1 MNFRILIYFL
11 TVVRERSI
19 TKAADMLH
27 ITQPTL
33 SRQLMQLE
41 EDLGVKL
48 FDRSQRRFT
57 LTPAGSFLAQRAS
70 DIVELVE
77 KTEHDIKDQETNLS
91 GNICFGVGE
100 IASVNLLAEI
110 ISAFQAKYPNV
121 TFELFT
127 GTTDII
133 HQKTEKGLID
143 IALLQEPIDMLNYNF
158 LTLPCQEE
166 LGILMRA
173 DADLAAK
180 AEVSAKDLENRSLLL
195 PTRLQL
201 HSLILNWLSGNI
213 SKIKLIGT
221 CNLLGNTFPLIEHT
235 GCYAITVK
243 PSIADPNKFTFR
255 PLQPPISTKVFLAWR
270 SSAITSITV
279 EKFIEFAKCFLG
291 IKEAVK

>member
-48 FDRSQRRFT
+48 FDRSQRKFT
-57 LTPAGSFLAQRAS
+57 LTPAGSFLAQRAA
-70 DIVELVE
+70 DIVDLVE

-91 GNICFGVGE
+91 GNICFGAGE
-100 IASVNLLAEI
+100 IASVNLLADI
-110 ISAFQAKYPNV
+110 IHAFQQKYPNV

-133 HQKTEKGLID
+133 HQKTEKVLID
-143 IALLQEPIDMLNYNF
+143 IALLQEPIDMLNYSF
-158 LTLPCQEE
+158 LTLPQQEE
-166 LGILMRA
+166 MGILMRT
-173 DADLAAK
+173 DAELAGK
-180 AEVSAKDLENRSLLL
+180 ESVSAADLENRPLLL

-221 CNLLGNTFPLIEHT
+221 CNLQGNIFPLVEHMN
-235 GCYAITVK
+235 CYAITVK
-243 PSIADPNKFTFR
+243 TSLPDDKLFCFK
-255 PLQPPISTKVFLAWR
+255 PLQPPINTKVFLAWR
-270 SSAITSITV
+270 SSATTSITV
-279 EKFIEFAKCFLG
+279 QKFIEFAKCFLG
-291 IKEAVK
+291 IKDIVK

>member
-1 MNFRILIYFL
+1 MNFRILVYFL
-11 TVVRERSI
+11 TVVRARSI

-48 FDRSQRRFT
+48 FDRSQRRFA

-110 ISAFQAKYPNV
+110 INAFQQKYPNV

-143 IALLQEPIDMLNYNF
+143 IALLQEPIDMLNYHF
-158 LTLPCQEE
+158 LTLPNREE
-166 LGILMRA
+166 LGILMRT
-173 DADLAAK
+173 DAELASQ
-180 AEVSAKDLENRSLLL
+180 AEISARDLENRPLLL
-195 PTRLQL
+195 PSRLQL

-221 CNLLGNTFPLIEHT
+221 CNLLGNAFPLVEHT
-235 GCYAITVK
+235 GCYAIIVK
-243 PSIADPNKFTFR
+243 TSLADSNKFYFK
-255 PLQPPISTKVFLAWR
+255 PLQPPINTRVFLAWR
-270 SSAITSITV
+270 SSATTSITV
-279 EKFIEFAKCFLG
+279 QKFIEFARCFLG
-291 IKEAVK
+291 IQEAVK

>member
-48 FDRSQRRFT
+48 FDRSQRKFT
-57 LTPAGSFLAQRAS
+57 LTPAGSFLAQRAA
-70 DIVELVE
+70 DIVDLVE

-91 GNICFGVGE
+91 GNICFGAGE

-110 ISAFQAKYPNV
+110 ISAFQEKYPNV
-121 TFELFT
+121 TFEIFT

-133 HQKTEKGLID
+133 HYKTEKGLID
-143 IALLQEPIDMLNYNF
+143 IALLQEPIDMLNYSF

-166 LGILMRA
+166 LGILMRK

-180 AEVSAKDLENRSLLL
+180 PAISAKDLEGRSLLL

-213 SKIKLIGT
+213 SKINIIGT
-221 CNLLGNTFPLIEHT
+221 CNLLGNAFPLVKHT
-235 GCYAITVK
+235 GCYAITVRT
-243 PSIADPNKFTFR
+243 PLTDSDHFCFR
-255 PLQPPISTKVFLAWR
+255 PLQPPLITKVFLAWR
-270 SSAITSITV
+270 SSAATNITV
-279 EKFIEFAKCFLG
+279 QKFIEFSRCFLG
-291 IKEAVK
+291 IKDTSK

>member
-48 FDRSQRRFT
+48 FDRSQRKFT
-57 LTPAGSFLAQRAS
+57 LTPAGSFLAQRAA
-70 DIVELVE
+70 DIVDLVE

-91 GNICFGVGE
+91 GNICFGAGE
-100 IASVNLLAEI
+100 IASVNLLADI
-110 ISAFQAKYPNV
+110 IHAFQQKYPNV

-143 IALLQEPIDMLNYNF
+143 IALLQEPIDMLNYSF
-158 LTLPCQEE
+158 LTLPQQEE
-166 LGILMRA
+166 MGILMRT
-173 DADLAAK
+173 DAELAGK
-180 AEVSAKDLENRSLLL
+180 ESVSAADLENRPLLL

-221 CNLLGNTFPLIEHT
+221 CNLQGNIFPLVEHMN
-235 GCYAITVK
+235 CYAITVK
-243 PSIADPNKFTFR
+243 TSLPDDKLFCFK
-255 PLQPPISTKVFLAWR
+255 PLQPPINTKVFLAWR
-270 SSAITSITV
+270 SSATTSITV
-279 EKFIEFAKCFLG
+279 QKFIEFSRCFLS
-291 IKEAVK
+291 IKDALK

>member
-1 MNFRILIYFL
+1 MNFRILVYFL
-11 TVVRERSI
+11 AAVRERSI

-110 ISAFQAKYPNV
+110 INVFQQKYPNV

-133 HQKTEKGLID
+133 HQKMEKGLLD

-158 LTLPCQEE
+158 LTLPQQEE
-166 LGILMRA
+166 MGILMRA
-173 DADLAAK
+173 DAELADK
-180 AEVSAKDLENRSLLL
+180 ASVTADDLENKPLLL

-221 CNLLGNTFPLIEHT
+221 CNLLGNAFPLVEHT

-243 PSIADPNKFTFR
+243 TSITDSNSFCFR
-255 PLQPPISTKVFLAWR
+255 PLQPPITTKVFLAWR
-270 SSAITSITV
+270 SSATTSITV
-279 EKFIEFAKCFLG
+279 QKFIEFTRCFLG
-291 IKEAVK
+291 IRDAVK

>member
-48 FDRSQRRFT
+48 FDRSQRKFT
-57 LTPAGSFLAQRAS
+57 LTPAGSFLAQRAA
-70 DIVELVE
+70 DIVDLVE

-91 GNICFGVGE
+91 GNICFGAGE
-100 IASVNLLAEI
+100 IASVNLLADI
-110 ISAFQAKYPNV
+110 IHAFQQKYPNV

-143 IALLQEPIDMLNYNF
+143 IALLQEPIDMLNYSF
-158 LTLPCQEE
+158 LTLPQQEE
-166 LGILMRA
+166 MGILMRT
-173 DADLAAK
+173 DAELAGK
-180 AEVSAKDLENRSLLL
+180 ESVSAADLENRPLLL

-221 CNLLGNTFPLIEHT
+221 CNLQGNIFPLVEHMN
-235 GCYAITVK
+235 CYAITVK
-243 PSIADPNKFTFR
+243 TSLPDDKLFCFK
-255 PLQPPISTKVFLAWR
+255 PLQPPITTKVFLAWR
-270 SSAITSITV
+270 SSATTSITV
-279 EKFIEFAKCFLG
+279 QKFIEFSRCFLS
-291 IKEAVK
+291 IKDALK

>member
-48 FDRSQRRFT
+48 FDRSQRKFT
-57 LTPAGSFLAQRAS
+57 LTPAGSFLAQRAA
-70 DIVELVE
+70 DIVDLVE

-91 GNICFGVGE
+91 GNICFGAGE
-100 IASVNLLAEI
+100 IASVNLLADI
-110 ISAFQAKYPNV
+110 IHAFQQKYPNV

-143 IALLQEPIDMLNYNF
+143 IALLQEPIDMLNYSF
-158 LTLPCQEE
+158 LTLPQQEE
-166 LGILMRA
+166 MGILMRT
-173 DADLAAK
+173 DAELAGK
-180 AEVSAKDLENRSLLL
+180 ESVSAADLENRPLLL

-221 CNLLGNTFPLIEHT
+221 CNLQGNIFPLVEHMN
-235 GCYAITVK
+235 CYAITVK
-243 PSIADPNKFTFR
+243 TSLPDDKLFCFK
-255 PLQPPISTKVFLAWR
+255 PLQPPINTKVFLAWR
-270 SSAITSITV
+270 SSATTSITV
-279 EKFIEFAKCFLG
+279 QKFIEFAKCFLG
-291 IKEAVK
+291 IKDVIK

>member
-48 FDRSQRRFT
+48 FDRSQRKFA
-57 LTPAGSFLAQRAS
+57 LTPAGSFLAQRAA
-70 DIVELVE
+70 DIVDLVE

-91 GNICFGVGE
+91 GNICFGAGE
-100 IASVNLLAEI
+100 IASVNLLADI
-110 ISAFQAKYPNV
+110 IHSFQQKYPNV

-143 IALLQEPIDMLNYNF
+143 IALLQEPIDMLNYSF
-158 LTLPCQEE
+158 LTLPQQEE
-166 LGILMRA
+166 MGILMRT
-173 DADLAAK
+173 DAELAGK
-180 AEVSAKDLENRSLLL
+180 ESVSAADLENRPLLL

-213 SKIKLIGT
+213 SKIKLTGT
-221 CNLLGNTFPLIEHT
+221 CNLQGNIFPLVEHMN
-235 GCYAITVK
+235 CYAITVK
-243 PSIADPNKFTFR
+243 TSLPDDKLFCFK
-255 PLQPPISTKVFLAWR
+255 PLQPPINTKVFLAWR
-270 SSAITSITV
+270 SSATTSITV
-279 EKFIEFAKCFLG
+279 QKFIEFSRCFLS
-291 IKEAVK
+291 IKDALK

>member
-1 MNFRILIYFL
+1 MNFRILVYFL
-11 TVVRERSI
+11 TVVREKSI
-19 TKAADMLH
+19 TKAADILH

-41 EDLGVKL
+41 DDLGVKL
-48 FDRSQRRFT
+48 IDRSQRHFT
-57 LTPAGSFLAQRAS
+57 LTPAGSFLAQRAA

-77 KTEHDIKDQETNLS
+77 KTEHDIKDEETNLS

-100 IASVNLLAEI
+100 IDSVNTLAEI
-110 ISAFQAKYPNV
+110 IGAFQKQYPNV

-143 IALLQEPIDMLNYNF
+143 IALLQEPIDMMHYHF
-158 LTLPCQEE
+158 LTLPRQEE
-166 LGILMRA
+166 MGILMRS
-173 DADLAAK
+173 DAELAGK
-180 AEVSAKDLENRSLLL
+180 AEISAKDLENHRLLL

-221 CNLLGNTFPLIEHT
+221 CNLLGNAFSLVEHT

-243 PSIADPNKFTFR
+243 TALAENSKFCFR
-255 PLQPPISTKVFLAWR
+255 PLQPPIRTKVFLAWR
-270 SSAITSITV
+270 NSTTISITV
-279 EKFIEFAKCFLG
+279 QKFIEFAQCFLG
-291 IKEAVK
+291 IQNAVK